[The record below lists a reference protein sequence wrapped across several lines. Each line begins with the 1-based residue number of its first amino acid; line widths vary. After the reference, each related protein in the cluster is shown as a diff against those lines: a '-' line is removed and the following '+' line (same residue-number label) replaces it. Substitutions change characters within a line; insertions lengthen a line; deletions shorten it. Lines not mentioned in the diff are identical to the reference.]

1 MKKKRILLIAL
12 VVALV
17 LICTKGFAKL
27 RYTDIID
34 NVIMLDSS
42 TSVPDDWRLILVNSN
57 NAIPKGYE
65 VELTQLSNGVC
76 VDSRIYPDLQDMF
89 DDAREQ
95 GVYPVVSE
103 GYRTRQQQQSIMDE
117 KINAFIDEGYSRK
130 DAQNLA
136 KDWVA
141 LPGTS
146 EHELGIALDIN
157 ADTDFSSDTEVYE
170 WLADNAHNYG
180 FILRYPSGKEHI
192 TGIDYEPWHYR
203 YVGKDNAYQIYSQQ
217 ITLEE
222 FLNVP
227 RGTY

>member
-1 MKKKRILLIAL
+1 
-12 VVALV
+12 
-17 LICTKGFAKL
+17 
-27 RYTDIID
+27 
-34 NVIMLDSS
+34 
-42 TSVPDDWRLILVNSN
+42 
-57 NAIPKGYE
+57 
-65 VELTQLSNGVC
+65 
-76 VDSRIYPDLQDMF
+76 MF

-95 GVYPVVSE
+95 GIYPVVSE

-130 DAQNLA
+130 EAQNLA

-141 LPGTS
+141 MPNTS

-227 RGTY
+227 RGT

>member
-27 RYTDIID
+27 RHTDIIG
-34 NVIMLDSS
+34 NLIMLDSS
-42 TSVPDDWRLILVNSN
+42 TNVPDDWRLILVNSN

-130 DAQNLA
+130 EAQNLA

-180 FILRYPSGKEHI
+180 FILRYPSDKEHI